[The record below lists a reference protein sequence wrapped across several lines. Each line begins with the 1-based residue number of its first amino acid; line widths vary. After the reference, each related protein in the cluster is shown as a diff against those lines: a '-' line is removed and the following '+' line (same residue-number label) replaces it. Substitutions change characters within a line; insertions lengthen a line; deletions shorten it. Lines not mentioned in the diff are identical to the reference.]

1 MRKVYREYN
10 KSYTVTKKS
19 ITIKEYLQFDLQEG
33 CFSLEGFGMNDN
45 YRSKS
50 DSEIT
55 KARLEA
61 KNYYAKKRIEEI
73 YIDINSFYLL
83 CNINASF

>member
-33 CFSLEGFGMNDN
+33 CFSLEGFVI
-45 YRSKS
+45 SES
-50 DSEIT
+50 DFD
-55 KARLEA
+55 L
-61 KNYYAKKRIEEI
+61 
-73 YIDINSFYLL
+73 
-83 CNINASF
+83 